1 MFLRAG
7 PVSVCTVGLLGF
19 LFGRGV
25 RPAVDRACTFIQWRG
40 NYLRECR
47 GESFHTAEILSA
59 ARPHLTR
66 DEPNDEGGRSYEA
79 FGVRVMLIPEPNNP
93 HDANALRVARSNGRP
108 LAYLARELAVDYH
121 PEIARRAPPVYCYAT
136 VRGFSTR
143 DTPLHLG
150 IWLDLPTARG
160 IAAACS

>member
-1 MFLRAG
+1 LRTR
-7 PVSVCTVGLLGF
+7 PVSVCDVGLLGS

-25 RPAVDRACTFIQWRG
+25 RPSVDRAGTLIQWRG
-40 NYLRECR
+40 KYLRECR
-47 GESFHTAEILSA
+47 SESFHTAEILSA

-66 DEPNDEGGRSYEA
+66 GEPNGEGGRSYEA
-79 FGVRVMLIPEPNNP
+79 FRVKVMLIPEPSNP
-93 HDANALRVARSNGRP
+93 HDADAVRVARPNGRP

-121 PEIARRAPPVYCYAT
+121 PEIARLAAPVNCYAT

-150 IWLDLPTARG
+150 IWLDLPTAG
-160 IAAACS
+160 GVAAACN